1 MTYYLHSYGE
11 LITSSLPFHYF
22 MFVQTVSR
30 LYLYKV
36 QTVSRLYLYK
46 VTAQWYTHLCLF
58 DNVLEMKVHFILMT
72 EHC

>member
-22 MFVQTVSR
+22 MS
-30 LYLYKV
+30 V